1 MPITD
6 TEALT
11 RTIEHREIFH
21 DEMLALMRRIM
32 GGEMSPVMMAAL
44 LIGLRVKKET
54 IGEITAAAQVMR
66 EFSTKVEVADRAH
79 LVDIVGTG
87 GDGSH
92 TFNISTC
99 SMFVAAACGARVSKH
114 GNRSVSSKSG
124 SADVLEALGV
134 SLSLPPAAISR
145 CIADTG
151 IGFMFAPNH
160 HPAMKN
166 VAPVRKELGV
176 RTIFNILGPLTNP
189 ADAPNILM
197 GVFHPDLVGIQVRA
211 LQRLGAEHALVV
223 YGRDGMDEVSLGAAT
238 LVGEYKDGGIR
249 EYEIHPEDFG
259 LTMASNRTLKVE
271 TPAQSKAMLQAVLDN
286 EPGPARDIVLLNA
299 GVALYAANVTAT
311 HGRRRGPGARGARLG
326 QGAGKDAPVRRAD
339 QGTGGGM
346 SDILQKIVGVKREE
360 VAAAK
365 ARRDLSSVRRDAES
379 LGGQRDF
386 VGALRAKIAAG
397 RAAVIAEV
405 KKASPSK
412 GVLREHFAPAEIAAS
427 YERGGAA
434 CLSVLTDV
442 QFFQGSVDYLQQAR
456 AACALPVLRKDFMV
470 DTYQVFES
478 RAMGADCILLIA
490 ACLDD
495 ALMADLEAQA
505 LALGMAVLVEVHDG
519 AELDRALRLKTPL
532 VGINNRNLRTFE
544 VALDTTLGLLPRVP
558 KDRVLVTES
567 GILGRSDVKRMRDAE
582 VHAFLV
588 GEAFMRAADPG
599 AALASLFA

>member
-6 TEALT
+6 NEALT

-66 EFSTKVEVADRAH
+66 EFSTKVEVADRTH

-124 SADVLEALGV
+124 SADVLESLGV
-134 SLSLPPAAISR
+134 SLSLKPADISR

-189 ADAPNILM
+189 AGAPNILM

-238 LVGEYKDGGIR
+238 LVGEYKDGDIR
-249 EYEIHPEDFG
+249 EFEIHPEDFG

-271 TPAQSKAMLQAVLDN
+271 TPEQSKTMLRAVLDN
-286 EPGPARDIVLLNA
+286 EPGPARDIVILNA
-299 GVALYAANVTAT
+299 GVALYAAN
-311 HGRRRGPGARGARLG
+311 
-326 QGAGKDAPVRRAD
+326 
-339 QGTGGGM
+339 
-346 SDILQKIVGVKREE
+346 
-360 VAAAK
+360 AAA
-365 ARRDLSSVRRDAES
+365 
-379 LGGQRDF
+379 
-386 VGALRAKIAAG
+386 
-397 RAAVIAEV
+397 
-405 KKASPSK
+405 
-412 GVLREHFAPAEIAAS
+412 
-427 YERGGAA
+427 
-434 CLSVLTDV
+434 T
-442 QFFQGSVDYLQQAR
+442 
-456 AACALPVLRKDFMV
+456 
-470 DTYQVFES
+470 
-478 RAMGADCILLIA
+478 
-490 ACLDD
+490 
-495 ALMADLEAQA
+495 MADGVA
-505 LALGMAVLVEVHDG
+505 MARE
-519 AELDRALRLKTPL
+519 
-532 VGINNRNLRTFE
+532 
-544 VALDTTLGLLPRVP
+544 
-558 KDRVLVTES
+558 
-567 GILGRSDVKRMRDAE
+567 
-582 VHAFLV
+582 
-588 GEAFMRAADPG
+588 
-599 AALASLFA
+599 ALASGRALAKMHQFVARTKELAAA